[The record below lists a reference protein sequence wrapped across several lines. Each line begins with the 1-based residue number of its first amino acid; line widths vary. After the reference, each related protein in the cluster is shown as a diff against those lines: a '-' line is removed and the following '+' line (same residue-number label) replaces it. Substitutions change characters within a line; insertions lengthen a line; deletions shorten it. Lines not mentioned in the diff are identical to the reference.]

1 MRLKAVP
8 LVFLIVL
15 IASLPAMALDSR
27 ALADYAESPMAI
39 AWRERDT
46 IYVAVVNEYTSRYL
60 YRIEIYD
67 AQRRDVLAQ
76 REVLVPGKSILIESF
91 ESRDLKYT
99 SYPIE
104 EVGIYSGFYGRRIKI
119 QDHSMFVVQDYLIPA
134 NASFTVEVDLEGIQ
148 RGASSGRIMVDNEYT
163 LFYNRPRGKIS
174 VSYEPGL
181 YYYHSNI
188 IEYQPPGLTLTMRAP
203 YLRNVDV
210 LSFEVRHRPTG
221 VWREEAFP
229 GPVFIVYGS
238 EYAVLDNT
246 GGVRSSSGSSSPDGE
261 WVTR

>member
-91 ESRDLKYT
+91 ESRDLRYT
-99 SYPIE
+99 PYPIK
-104 EVGIYSGFYGRRIKI
+104 EVGIYAEFYGRRIKI

-134 NASFTVEVDLEGIQ
+134 NASFTVEVDLGE
-148 RGASSGRIMVDNEYT
+148 GASSGRIMVDEYT
-163 LFYNRPRGKIS
+163 LFYTCGNPQMNQAFTITIPTSRIRRPA
-174 VSYEPGL
+174 
-181 YYYHSNI
+181 
-188 IEYQPPGLTLTMRAP
+188 TLTMRAP

-210 LSFEVRHRPTG
+210 FSSAIAPQAYGETFPARCSLSRQRIGSGNIGGAHR
-221 VWREEAFP
+221 
-229 GPVFIVYGS
+229 
-238 EYAVLDNT
+238 
-246 GGVRSSSGSSSPDGE
+246 GSSSPDGNGLQDSNLFPTHL
-261 WVTR
+261 TRQ